1 MISADFPWHL
11 HVADFV
17 TDSSDSDSE
26 CNSDL
31 MTTSNPTIVVL
42 HGFTGSGKIHFDLLS
57 RGFRQSAALTRFRLV
72 APDLPGHGETPLAN
86 SETHYTL
93 DSQLQTLHRLI
104 TELQSNPSA
113 ATSTPPKPSTST
125 YHNASSST
133 NPPAATSTPPKPST
147 SPIHLIGY
155 SMGSRLALA
164 YALKHPENIRSLTLE
179 SCNTG
184 ISSPSGR
191 HARSQRDAQLAITL
205 LNNYPTF
212 LQSWN
217 RLPLFASPQSA
228 PAEPTAS
235 FSRIQQQQRPEGLAA
250 SLQHFSTGLSPDF
263 SDDLSKLNMPVL
275 GLSGVLDV
283 QYSHKWQTIAAKY
296 PNIRHISLPHAGHR
310 VHLDQPDAYIDH
322 IRTFV
327 CENL

>member
-1 MISADFPWHL
+1 MITADFPWHL

-17 TDSSDSDSE
+17 TDSSDSNSE
-26 CNSDL
+26 FNPYVVA
-31 MTTSNPTIVVL
+31 TSNPTIVVL
-42 HGFTGSGKIHFDLLS
+42 HGFTGSGKIHFDLLL

-93 DSQLQTLHRLI
+93 DSQLHTLHRLI
-104 TELQSNPSA
+104 TKLQANASA
-113 ATSTPPKPSTST
+113 ATSTPPKSYISP
-125 YHNASSST
+125 
-133 NPPAATSTPPKPST
+133 

-184 ISSPSGR
+184 ISSPSDR

-205 LNNYPTF
+205 LNNYPAF

-263 SDDLSKLNMPVL
+263 SEDLRKLNMPVL
-275 GLSGVLDV
+275 ALTGVLDV
-283 QYSHKWQTIAAKY
+283 QYSHKWQTIASKY

-310 VHLDQPDAYIDH
+310 VHLDQPDAYIEH
-322 IRTFV
+322 IRMFV